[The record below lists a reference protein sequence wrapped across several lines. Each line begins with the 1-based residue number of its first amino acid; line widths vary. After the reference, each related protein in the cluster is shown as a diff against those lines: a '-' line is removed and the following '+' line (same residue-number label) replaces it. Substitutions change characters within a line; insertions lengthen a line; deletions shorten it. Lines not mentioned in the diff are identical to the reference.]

1 VEVSSKEG
9 ETMNIVEA
17 AMKLKVMKARI
28 LFLSDETNPNMLTG
42 ELIFR

>member
-1 VEVSSKEG
+1 VEVSSKED
-9 ETMNIVEA
+9 EKMNIVEA

-42 ELIFR
+42 ELIDR